1 VKLSVEHLVVPKEGE
16 EQSGDA
22 VFVRVSDGGGVFAVI
37 DALGHGERA
46 AQAAAVA
53 LAVLRDA
60 PVSWGA
66 GVLVEQL
73 HLRLRGTR
81 GAAAM
86 ICVVREGRIEGCSVG
101 NVELISVGTRIPW
114 VPSPGILGASLRR
127 IRLFESQLNTG
138 DRLVLLSD
146 GVSPR
151 VDPTQL
157 RGFSASEACR
167 TLMTRYRRPHDDA
180 TVLVADIEP

>member
-1 VKLSVEHLVVPKEGE
+1 VKLSVEHLVLPKEGE
-16 EQSGDA
+16 QQSGDA
-22 VFVRVSDGGGVFAVI
+22 VFVRLADGGGLFAVI

-46 AQAAAVA
+46 AEAAAVA
-53 LAVLRDA
+53 LAVLEEA
-60 PVSWGA
+60 PTSWGA

-86 ICVVREGRIEGCSVG
+86 ICVLREGRIEGCSVG

-127 IRLFESQLNTG
+127 IRLFQADLCPG

-151 VDPTQL
+151 IDPIL
-157 RGFSASEACR
+157 FRGVAAPDACR